1 MSRNL
6 NCSAYPTAG
15 KKWSA
20 GQVLSVGCL
29 PPKSLSLDIRYRNT
43 NKGEWV
49 WGGRDKLSPQ
59 LILLGTL
66 CKRRICQIKG
76 NMGHSPR
83 IRELT
88 ISQIYTFT
96 QMTKIIIHGSLKE
109 HYKHILY
116 DASRSFPSYILKT
129 VYEDKYIDV
138 ITEVEI

>member
-88 ISQIYTFT
+88 ISQIYKFT
-96 QMTKIIIHGSLKE
+96 QMT
-109 HYKHILY
+109 
-116 DASRSFPSYILKT
+116 
-129 VYEDKYIDV
+129 
-138 ITEVEI
+138 